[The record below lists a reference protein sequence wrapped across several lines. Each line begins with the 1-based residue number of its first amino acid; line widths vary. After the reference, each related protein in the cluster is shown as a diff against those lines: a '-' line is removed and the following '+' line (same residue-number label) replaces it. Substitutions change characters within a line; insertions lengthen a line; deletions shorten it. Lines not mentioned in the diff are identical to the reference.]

1 MRSGGLY
8 YTHREGLMVKTIL
21 ASAALLLLPISLC
34 GCSSQGQAGASEPQI
49 TTSLMQLNEDGTM
62 TEVEKLEPVEGQL
75 STDELIAKEGEIEEL
90 LEGQSY
96 IEEAFA
102 NLFYREGEPEKV
114 CFMVTLKG
122 DGLEEHM
129 DEISA
134 LVTGGLDSCDLENS
148 CIRDL
153 RGAVYPAK

>member
-1 MRSGGLY
+1 M
-8 YTHREGLMVKTIL
+8 
-21 ASAALLLLPISLC
+21 
-34 GCSSQGQAGASEPQI
+34 
-49 TTSLMQLNEDGTM
+49 
-62 TEVEKLEPVEGQL
+62 
-75 STDELIAKEGEIEEL
+75 
-90 LEGQSY
+90 
-96 IEEAFA
+96 
-102 NLFYREGEPEKV
+102 

-153 RGAVYPAK
+153 WGAVYPAK

>member
-1 MRSGGLY
+1 MTLCLI
-8 YTHREGLMVKTIL
+8 LMHLQVV
-21 ASAALLLLPISLC
+21 
-34 GCSSQGQAGASEPQI
+34 SSQERLLWGIVKASP
-49 TTSLMQLNEDGTM
+49 L
-62 TEVEKLEPVEGQL
+62 PAPL
-75 STDELIAKEGEIEEL
+75 SV
-90 LEGQSY
+90 EGQSY

-122 DGLEEHM
+122 NGLEEHM

-134 LVTGGLDSCDLENS
+134 LITGGLDSCDLENS

-153 RGAVYPAK
+153 WGAVYPAK

>member
-1 MRSGGLY
+1 
-8 YTHREGLMVKTIL
+8 MVKKIL

-49 TTSLMQLNEDGTM
+49 TTSLMQVNEDGTV
-62 TEVEKLEPVEGQL
+62 TEVEMLEPVEGQL
-75 STDELIAKEGEIEEL
+75 SADELIAKEGEIEEL

-102 NLFYREGEPEKV
+102 NLFYQEGEPEKV